1 VLWNI
6 VCSFF
11 GGFWGIRE
19 RINKTKFVVG
29 KQILIGIYTLYLQE
43 KCCYIGYDTRF
54 AGRATF
60 PHGFFG
66 VFISGDAILGK
77 NCVIFHHVT
86 IGSNTL
92 PDSKKTG
99 SPKIG
104 NNVFI
109 GAGATIIG
117 GITIG
122 DNCRI
127 GANCTLSHDVP
138 PDCLV
143 VMEKPHIIHKE
154 NMNNK
159 YYSYSEKG
167 WIYFNDG
174 IPTLETDTNVVELLN
189 SKFNK

>member
-1 VLWNI
+1 VLCKFL
-6 VCSFF
+6 CSLF
-11 GGFWGIRE
+11 GGFWGIRQS
-19 RINKTKFVVG
+19 INKTKFVFG
-29 KQILIGIYTLYLQE
+29 KQILIWIYNLYLRE
-43 KCCYIGYDTRF
+43 ECCDIGYDTHF

-66 VFISGDAILGK
+66 VFISGSAIIGK
-77 NCVIFHHVT
+77 NCVIFQNVT

-127 GANCTLSHDVP
+127 GANCTVARDVP
-138 PDCLV
+138 SDCLV
-143 VMEKPHIIHKE
+143 VMEKPQIIHKD

-159 YYSYSEKG
+159 FYGSVE
-167 WIYFNDG
+167 
-174 IPTLETDTNVVELLN
+174 IPI
-189 SKFNK
+189 